1 MPTIS
6 RLLQRVFA
14 TGAGLSM
21 AFVFGIIFLN
31 SLRRY
36 TTGASLRWGE
46 ELPIYLTIYGV
57 MFGIALAYLQDSHI
71 RFTILTDFL
80 PEKMRSRLFAAMDLV
95 TAATGAALIWS
106 GIAFASRRGNVE
118 ASGIISTARDL
129 AETTGFE
136 SLIWIGRMGTWQSAI
151 AFGGILLT
159 IAALVRF
166 ASRLQEA

>member
-1 MPTIS
+1 
-6 RLLQRVFA
+6 
-14 TGAGLSM
+14 M